1 MFNIG
6 HERRVLSLFN
16 FFQSNTDDF
25 QFLLDQMGQDVLL
38 NGVNG
43 RVLITNTNLN
53 KKYDDKNITS
63 TIEIKRGDLIDYND
77 SNWLIVSE
85 VNGQRYSKYKGIM
98 RKCNFL
104 LHVQTGEQQGE
115 IIGYDGLGRPVYGD
129 PTPIYTDSH
138 AIVDN
143 IVLTNVTGEAINI
156 LEGKITVTVQDNVD
170 TQTYAINQTFTLAG
184 INWTIAGINKI
195 KVGLIEL
202 ECSRV

>member
-1 MFNIG
+1 MFN
-6 HERRVLSLFN
+6 L
-16 FFQSNTDDF
+16 FQSNTDDF
-25 QFLLDQMGQDVLL
+25 QFLLDQMGQDILL

-43 RVLITNTNLN
+43 RVLITNTDLN

-63 TIEIKRGDLIDYND
+63 ITEIKRGDLITYNN
-77 SNWLIVSE
+77 SNWLIISE
-85 VNGQRYSKYKGIM
+85 VNGQRYTKYKGIM

-104 LHVQTGEQQGE
+104 LHVQTGTQQGT
-115 IIGYDGLGRPVYGD
+115 ITGYDSLGRPIYGES
-129 PTPIYTDSH
+129 TPIYTDSY

-143 IVLTNVTGEAINI
+143 ILLSFTSGGAINI

-170 TQTYAINQTFTLAG
+170 TQKYTINKTFNLAG
-184 INWTIAGINKI
+184 IDWKITGINKI